1 MKHLGKMI
9 ELYDHQK
16 LAVEKL
22 KTGSVLV
29 GGVGSGKSITSLY
42 YFTHKADPEHKKNLY
57 IFTTARKRDTL
68 EWNKEIIPFQL
79 EGMIMDYV
87 VDSWNNIKK
96 YTDIENAFVIFDEQR
111 VVGHGEWVKS
121 FLKIT
126 KKNDWILLSATP
138 GDTWMDYVPL
148 FIANGYFKN
157 RTEFNT
163 KHVVWKPFMNFP
175 VVNYYINT
183 ALLKKY
189 RNDILVDME
198 FSRHTVRHE
207 DKIECTYD
215 KELYL
220 DAIKKSWNPYKDE
233 PINDSSAMCQ
243 VLRRIVNSDSS
254 RLSKLKEIVDYHMKV
269 IIFYNYDYELE
280 MLRQFCED
288 NKYIYSEWNGHRHQD
303 IPDTDTWVYLVQYT
317 AGAEGWNCISTNTI
331 IFYSLNYSYKTNEQ
345 AKGRI
350 DRINTPFINLYYYY
364 LISKSGID
372 RAIQDCLYKK
382 EDFNEKKFVQS

>member
-1 MKHLGKMI
+1 MKRLGKMI

-207 DKIECTYD
+207 DKIECAYD

-220 DAIKKSWNPYKDE
+220 DTIKKSWNPYKDE

-243 VLRRIVNSDSS
+243 VLRRIVNSDPS
-254 RLSKLKEIVDYHMKV
+254 RLSKLKDIVDYHMKV

-288 NKYIYSEWNGHRHQD
+288 NKYIYSEWNGHKHQD
-303 IPDTDTWVYLVQYT
+303 IPDTDLWVYLVQYT

-382 EDFNEKKFVQS
+382 EDFNEKKFVNS

>member
-1 MKHLGKMI
+1 MI

-16 LAVEKL
+16 LAIDKL

-29 GGVGSGKSITSLY
+29 GGVGSGKSITALY

-87 VDSWNNIKK
+87 VDSWNNITK
-96 YTDIENAFVIFDEQR
+96 YNDLENAFVIFDEQR

-121 FLKIT
+121 FLKIA

-157 RTEFNT
+157 RTEFNA
-163 KHVVWKPFMNFP
+163 KHVVFKPFMNYP

-183 ALLKKY
+183 GLLKRY
-189 RNDILVDME
+189 RDEILVDME

-207 DKIECTYD
+207 DKIECEYD
-215 KELYL
+215 KDLYL
-220 DAIKKSWNPYKDE
+220 NTIRKSWNPYKDE

-254 RLSKLKEIVDYHMKV
+254 RLDKLKDIINYHLKV

-288 NKYIYSEWNGHRHQD
+288 NEYIYSEWNGHRHQD
-303 IPDTDTWVYLVQYT
+303 IPDTNAWVYLVQYT
-317 AGAEGWNCISTNTI
+317 AGAEGWNCISTNTV
-331 IFYSLNYSYKTNEQ
+331 IFYSLNYSYKINEQ

-350 DRINTPFINLYYYY
+350 DRINTPFVNLYYYY
-364 LISKSGID
+364 LISKAGID
-372 RAIQDCLYKK
+372 RAIQECLYRK
-382 EDFNEKKFVQS
+382 EDFNEKKFVDS